1 MFPENIQLLKSGI
14 LIIFSEN
21 GKRVWRSA
29 ESVAKFAK
37 FQISLKLPELNEVLI
52 IQFIFIHFFNSLVK
66 WRLES
71 RGGVAPDA
79 ASGHGDV

>member
-1 MFPENIQLLKSGI
+1 MKFRRNLACVFRKWKKEYGDLQNLLP
-14 LIIFSEN
+14 N
-21 GKRVWRSA
+21 
-29 ESVAKFAK
+29 FAK
-37 FQISLKLPELNEVLI
+37 FQISLKLPEPNEVLI